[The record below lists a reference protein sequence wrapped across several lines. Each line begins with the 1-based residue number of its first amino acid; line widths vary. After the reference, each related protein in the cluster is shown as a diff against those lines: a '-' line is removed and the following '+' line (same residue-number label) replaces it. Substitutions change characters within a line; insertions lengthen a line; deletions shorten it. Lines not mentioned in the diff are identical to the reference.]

1 MRKLSQRE
9 WSSSN
14 RHQYQFVSIHS
25 DVITSRDTSA
35 TGRGG
40 RGGGRGTDR
49 KSERGRGA
57 GGKPSTLVQTSGLF
71 SEGTGEAKLRKS
83 SSVFDRNA
91 GAGDS
96 ASQMRRPT
104 LIKRESKVDQDA
116 ERKSIQDVL
125 GTMMDDDEDDQL
137 GGAASSAATG
147 LNGADAPAGGAATG
161 SADTDLFSPIALQE
175 TRTTQQQRTLRYPDT
190 LDELFASVEQQL
202 FVMQLPDTLPGHG
215 PDLEPAESAEAEC
228 HAADEAK
235 LNPLASFCTA
245 QQLDDG
251 LVGRVVRRRSG
262 KIQMLL
268 GDVVYNLS
276 VGIDPGWLQEVMSVQ
291 TTDADRRHGSLNNL
305 GQIGAKLNV
314 TPDWERL
321 FAARAA
327 EAKLVAKHVGS
338 NGSGAGAEY
347 LMG

>member
-1 MRKLSQRE
+1 MVAIDPLY
-9 WSSSN
+9 N
-14 RHQYQFVSIHS
+14 CVFVHS

-40 RGGGRGTDR
+40 RGGGRG
-49 KSERGRGA
+49 KSERGRGGA

-104 LIKRESKVDQDA
+104 LVKRESKVDQEA

-125 GTMMDDDEDDQL
+125 GTMMDDDEHDQL
-137 GGAASSAATG
+137 GGAARSSA
-147 LNGADAPAGGAATG
+147 NGAAAAPAGGVAATG
-161 SADTDLFSPIALQE
+161 SADSDLFSPIALQE
-175 TRTTQQQRTLRYPDT
+175 TRSAQLQRTLRYPDT

-215 PDLEPAESAEAEC
+215 PDVEPAESAEAEC

-291 TTDADRRHGSLNNL
+291 TTDADRRHGSLTNL

-321 FAARAA
+321 FAARTA
-327 EAKLVAKHVGS
+327 EARAVAKHVGS
-338 NGSGAGAEY
+338 NGGGGEY
-347 LMG
+347 M

>member
-1 MRKLSQRE
+1 M
-9 WSSSN
+9 
-14 RHQYQFVSIHS
+14 
-25 DVITSRDTSA
+25 
-35 TGRGG
+35 
-40 RGGGRGTDR
+40 
-49 KSERGRGA
+49 
-57 GGKPSTLVQTSGLF
+57 
-71 SEGTGEAKLRKS
+71 RKS

-104 LIKRESKVDQDA
+104 LVKRETKVDHVA
-116 ERKSIQDVL
+116 ERKSIQEVL

-137 GGAASSAATG
+137 GGGGAASAANAG
-147 LNGADAPAGGAATG
+147 RNGAAAVAGGSAATG
-161 SADTDLFSPIALQE
+161 SADSDLFAPIALQE
-175 TRTTQQQRTLRYPDT
+175 TRSTQTQQRSVRYPDT
-190 LDELFASVEQQL
+190 LEELFAKVEQQL
-202 FVMQLPDTLPGHG
+202 FLMQLPDTLPGHG
-215 PDLEPAESAEAEC
+215 PDVEPAESAEAEC

-251 LVGRVVRRRSG
+251 LIGRVVRRRSG

-291 TTDADRRHGSLNNL
+291 TTDADRRHGTLNNL

-321 FAARAA
+321 FAARAS
-327 EAKLVAKHVGS
+327 ETKLVAKNVSS
-338 NGSGAGAEY
+338 NGCAGGVGEY
-347 LMG
+347 LLG

>member
-1 MRKLSQRE
+1 ML
-9 WSSSN
+9 
-14 RHQYQFVSIHS
+14 
-25 DVITSRDTSA
+25 TSRDTSLP
-35 TGRGG
+35 GRGRG
-40 RGGGRGTDR
+40 RGER
-49 KSERGRGA
+49 KTERGRSA
-57 GGKPSTLVQTSGLF
+57 SSKPSTLVQTSGLF
-71 SEGTGEAKLRKS
+71 SEGTGEAKMRKS

-104 LIKRESKVDQDA
+104 LVKRETKVDHVA
-116 ERKSIQDVL
+116 ERKSIQEVL

-137 GGAASSAATG
+137 GGGGAASAANAG
-147 LNGADAPAGGAATG
+147 RNGAAAVAGGSAATG
-161 SADTDLFSPIALQE
+161 SADSDLFAPIALQE
-175 TRTTQQQRTLRYPDT
+175 TRSTQTQQRSVRYPDT
-190 LDELFASVEQQL
+190 LEELFAKVEQQL
-202 FVMQLPDTLPGHG
+202 FLMQLPDTLPGHG
-215 PDLEPAESAEAEC
+215 PDVEPAESAEAEC

-251 LVGRVVRRRSG
+251 LIGRVVRRRSG

-291 TTDADRRHGSLNNL
+291 TTDADRRHGTLNNL

-321 FAARAA
+321 FAARAS
-327 EAKLVAKHVGS
+327 ETKLVAKNVSS
-338 NGSGAGAEY
+338 NGCAGGVGEY
-347 LMG
+347 LLG